1 MATYSAAEGS
11 ISVAGNTLGELKSFN
26 FTQTADTKDTT
37 NLASTSKT
45 YVAGTLAFSGS
56 AEAFWDHADSGQD
69 ALPAGALVAV
79 IFYPNGTEQGKK
91 IQSGNVI
98 VSEVNTSLATD
109 GQVEASFSFTGTG
122 VLTESTVA

>member
-45 YVAGTLAFSGS
+45 YVAGTLAF
-56 AEAFWDHADSGQD
+56 
-69 ALPAGALVAV
+69 LVRLRLFG
-79 IFYPNGTEQGKK
+79 ITQTLGK
-91 IQSGNVI
+91 
-98 VSEVNTSLATD
+98 TH
-109 GQVEASFSFTGTG
+109 
-122 VLTESTVA
+122 